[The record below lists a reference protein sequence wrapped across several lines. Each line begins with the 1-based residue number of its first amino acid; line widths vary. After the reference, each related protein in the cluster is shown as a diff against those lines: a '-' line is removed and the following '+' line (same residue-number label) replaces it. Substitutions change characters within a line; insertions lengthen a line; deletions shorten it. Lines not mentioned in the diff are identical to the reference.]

1 VPTQY
6 IPQQL
11 ICPSAPQQIAYNTGN
26 NAASS
31 ASARSLVFIIGSSVP
46 MSVKSYIVQRLHNE
60 LPGLFSEVTT
70 AATASTVIANASRSK
85 RALVI
90 PPVVRTCAAIQTA
103 VSGGSLGVIIDG
115 VHMPVGLSATA
126 RAEFCAAI
134 QGLPRCT
141 IPKPALLLLTAPAYA
156 SGSSTRGSCGSSV
169 DSKLQYALHTAY
181 GVVAL
186 AKTAAAQASFTSLSL
201 LTQAPSAAHILAL
214 QAVMIL
220 TSPLGTV
227 FPVPQ
232 ANVNQGGV
240 AWSSAR
246 RLLLSSSSLCDR
258 MAAVDTDAI
267 LPVNIIAL
275 NGYVTHTEWPKSVWC
290 GMNDDTALSVMI
302 TWVTAITD
310 YATLLQVSFTVCIP
324 YKYITDYKAM
334 THLFECN

>member
-1 VPTQY
+1 
-6 IPQQL
+6 L
-11 ICPSAPQQIAYNTGN
+11 W
-26 NAASS
+26 
-31 ASARSLVFIIGSSVP
+31 
-46 MSVKSYIVQRLHNE
+46 
-60 LPGLFSEVTT
+60 
-70 AATASTVIANASRSK
+70 
-85 RALVI
+85 
-90 PPVVRTCAAIQTA
+90 
-103 VSGGSLGVIIDG
+103 
-115 VHMPVGLSATA
+115 
-126 RAEFCAAI
+126 
-134 QGLPRCT
+134 
-141 IPKPALLLLTAPAYA
+141 
-156 SGSSTRGSCGSSV
+156 
-169 DSKLQYALHTAY
+169 HTAY